1 VGIVEELVEIW
12 PNEVCDR
19 VLIVMRS
26 LIPKMISP
34 FSRKVPKDNI
44 RSLQRNTSFIIV
56 STIFFCMLRY
66 LRVIAPF
73 SMRYVD
79 PLAV

>member
-19 VLIVMRS
+19 VLIVIRS

-34 FSRKVPKDNI
+34 FSRKAPKDNI

-56 STIFFCMLRY
+56 STIFFCMLRC
-66 LRVIAPF
+66 LRVIVPF